1 MEKYTVDRVE
11 DGIVTLEKSDL
22 THVEY
27 KESDFFFPVKEGNIL
42 IFDGEKFQLDAAE
55 EEAVRKRI
63 LEKQR
68 NIFKK
73 N

>member
-11 DGIVTLEKSDL
+11 DGIVTLEKSDI
-22 THVEY
+22 THVDY
-27 KESDFFFPVKEGNIL
+27 KGSDFSFPVKEGNIL

-55 EEAVRKRI
+55 EEAARKRI